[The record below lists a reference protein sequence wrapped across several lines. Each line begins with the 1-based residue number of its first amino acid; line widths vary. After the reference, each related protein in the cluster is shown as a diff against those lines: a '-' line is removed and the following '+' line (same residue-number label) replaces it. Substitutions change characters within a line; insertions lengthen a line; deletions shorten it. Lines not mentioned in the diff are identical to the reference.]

1 MRLFGTVLICLALLS
16 TPVLAQALK
25 ADDFRP
31 AMPSRTMLS
40 YDKSLSYYPGQKM
53 ILFQDK
59 QFGYKLYAYV
69 LTRKL
74 VQEHI
79 QKVIDQFQIT
89 DPAQIDN
96 LINKYVDY
104 TPQNREV
111 LVLLFYTAPNIANRF
126 YVNHLGNLE
135 QTVYLEYGSQRVEDH
150 VVKARELMAKQ
161 RRDIPTQ
168 EEMVFDG
175 GTRPLY
181 LDMDKDYLYYPEK
194 VVLEDQGWDSLS
206 KAYRWAFAF
215 HFNDQDIARIEEFML
230 NGINVDF
237 SLVLTDP
244 EFFSYM
250 NVRPHMRY
258 QILNLIDP
266 EFVDYLISTEQMVPV
281 PDPGKI
287 APKLW
292 LK

>member
-1 MRLFGTVLICLALLS
+1 
-16 TPVLAQALK
+16 
-25 ADDFRP
+25 
-31 AMPSRTMLS
+31 MLS

-53 ILFQDK
+53 VLFQDK

-74 VQEHI
+74 VVEHI
-79 QKVIDQFQIT
+79 QKVIDQFQIS

-96 LINKYVDY
+96 LINRYVDY
-104 TPQNREV
+104 TPQDREV

-126 YVNHLGNLE
+126 YVNHLEGLE
-135 QTVYLEYGSQRVEDH
+135 QTVYLEYGSQKVEKH
-150 VVKARELMAKQ
+150 VVKARELMANEH
-161 RRDIPTQ
+161 RVIPS
-168 EEMVFDG
+168 EEELVYEQG
-175 GTRPLY
+175 LRPLY
-181 LDMDKDYLYYPEK
+181 LDLEKDYLYYPEK
-194 VVLEDQGWDSLS
+194 VVLEDQGWDTLS

-230 NGINVDF
+230 NGITIDF

-244 EFFSYM
+244 EFFAYRSI
-250 NVRPHMRY
+250 RPHMRY
-258 QILNLIDP
+258 QILNLTDP
-266 EFVDYLISTEQMVPV
+266 EFIEYLISTEQIEPV

-287 APKLW
+287 APRLW